1 MLTLLIGF
9 AAALLF
15 IFFEE
20 IRDSLRA
27 RRSLDG
33 KVVLITGAAGS
44 LGRELAREFA
54 AAGAR
59 LLLWDIRSD
68 ALKSLSDW
76 LVAEHGVSPANVR
89 TRPVDVRDAAAVAAA
104 MAEAEAQ
111 ISRPWVLVNN
121 AAVAR
126 GRTVMGSSVDEI
138 ERSFGVNVL
147 AQWWCAKAAL
157 PGMVAGG
164 SGTVVTISSVM
175 ADLPSARMADYC
187 ATKAAVSQLHSCLR
201 WELAGTGVHCMLVQ
215 PFMIGDSPLF
225 RGGRPIR
232 YAVLRPLVPLLS
244 AASVAAAVVDGVRAG
259 RERVVLPWYLRNI
272 LALLPL
278 LPAPLRDLACDA
290 GGAATAMQGFIGSE
304 PYGPADRV
312 ASSRT
317 E

>member
-1 MLTLLIGF
+1 MLILWFGLAI
-9 AAALLF
+9 LF
-15 IFFEE
+15 LFFEE

-44 LGRELAREFA
+44 LGRALAREFA

-59 LLLWDIRSD
+59 LILWDNRPD

-76 LVAEHGVSPANVR
+76 LVAEHGVAPADVR
-89 TRPVDVRDAAAVAAA
+89 TRSVDVRDAAAVAAA
-104 MAEAEAQ
+104 MSEAETQ
-111 ISRPWVLVNN
+111 IGKPSVLVNN

-126 GRTVMGSSVDEI
+126 GSTVMDSCVAEI

-157 PGMVAGG
+157 PGMVASGD
-164 SGTVVTISSVM
+164 GTVVTISSVM
-175 ADLPSARMADYC
+175 ADLPSARVADYC
-187 ATKAAVSQLHSCLR
+187 ATKAAVSQLHNCLR
-201 WELAGTGVHCMLVQ
+201 WELAGTGVRCMLVQ

-225 RGGRPIR
+225 RGGLPIR
-232 YAVLRPLVPLLS
+232 YALLRPLVPLLS

-259 RERVVLPWYLRNI
+259 RERVVLPWHLRNL

-278 LPAPLRDLACDA
+278 MPTPMRDLAHDV
-290 GGAATAMQGFIGSE
+290 GGAATAMQRFTGDEAAAGGE
-304 PYGPADRV
+304 
-312 ASSRT
+312 